1 MAVRSGP
8 LPGSGTTELERI
20 RSTVA
25 TYFPVYETR
34 VAPQS
39 LLLAIHT
46 DRATLQAKFD
56 QLRQALWTQ
65 GYVPFLRRVTGE
77 EFIEVV
83 RRPKLG
89 PRHAWVNLALLAA
102 TISTSVFAGGLIWL
116 TYEGQL
122 ALTFTDFVYGG
133 IFFAAP
139 LLLILGIH
147 ELAHFWVARRRNLD
161 ASLPYFIPVPYIL
174 GTFGAF
180 VSIRSP
186 FPDRKA
192 LFDVGVA
199 GPLAGLAVAI
209 PVALGGLY
217 LSAHSAPPSL
227 TYCGITVLDQNYAN
241 FLLGSSFFWSLLSY
255 FFPPA
260 IASLHNPL
268 AFAGWV
274 GILITAI
281 NLLPAGS
288 LDGGHVFRALLGDRS
303 RFVSYA
309 AALVLFGLGFLYTGW
324 LLFAFLVL
332 FLGLRHPPPLN
343 DLTPLDR
350 KRYAVGACVA
360 AILVAGFVI
369 VPLSIAPGSV
379 GFADTSYAP
388 LSEPSGIAANLTA
401 SVQNHD
407 PVAHGF
413 VFSAG
418 IQSVTV
424 NGSGGLPAVLNGSSL
439 ADWEANAS
447 WTFVLPNDVVAGP
460 YTGGSAGVPPQD
472 WVAIGATSS
481 APLLIEFSDSQSAEL
496 VVFDLYANE
505 LCPPSGGGSAQATL
519 SAVFS

>member
-1 MAVRSGP
+1 MGVRSGP
-8 LPGSGTTELERI
+8 LPGSGASELERI

-39 LLLAIHT
+39 LLLAIHA
-46 DRATLQAKFD
+46 DRSTLDAKFD

-65 GYVPFLRRVTGE
+65 GYVPFLRRATGE
-77 EFIEVV
+77 EFVEVV

-89 PRHAWVNLALLAA
+89 PRRAWVNLALLAA
-102 TISTSVFAGGLIWL
+102 TIATTVFAGGLIWL

-122 ALTFTDFVYGG
+122 SLSLLDFAYGAA
-133 IFFAAP
+133 FFATP
-139 LLLILGIH
+139 LMAILGIH

-180 VSIRSP
+180 VSLRSP
-186 FPDRKA
+186 FPDRRA
-192 LFDVGVA
+192 LFDVGVS

-217 LSAHSAPPSL
+217 LSAHGAPPSL
-227 TYCGITVLDQNYAN
+227 TYCGVTVLGQDYGNL
-241 FLLGSSFFWSLLSY
+241 LLGSSLFWSLLTY
-255 FFPPA
+255 FLPPA

-288 LDGGHVFRALLGDRS
+288 LDGGHVVRALLGDRS

-309 AALVLFGLGFLYTGW
+309 AAIALFALGFLYTGW

-343 DLTPLDR
+343 DLTPLGR
-350 KRYAVGACVA
+350 KRQALGACAA

-369 VPLSIAPGSV
+369 VPLSVAPGSV
-379 GFADTSYAP
+379 GFADASIAYP
-388 LSEPSGIAANLTA
+388 GGHGSVAANLTA
-401 SVQNHD
+401 YVVNHD
-407 PVAHGF
+407 SVAHGF
-413 VFSAG
+413 DFSTG

-424 NGSGGLPAVLNGSSL
+424 NGSGGQPTVLNGTAL
-439 ADWEANAS
+439 AAWEDNAS
-447 WTFVLPNDVVAGP
+447 WTFVLPNGLDAGP
-460 YTGGSAGVPPQD
+460 YSGGSASVPGAD
-472 WVAIGATSS
+472 WVTIGATSS
-481 APLLIEFSDSQSAEL
+481 VPLRVEFSDALPAEI
-496 VVFDLYANE
+496 VVLELYANE

-519 SAVFS
+519 TATFA